1 MGKSLRAARA
11 ISLSSLHG
19 SLLAST
25 AILHWLHSANAVAL
39 STHHWVSHHRRRTIS
54 TGLFTLLFFVVA
66 TGLFTLLFFVVA
78 TRLFFTVAAGLLA
91 TRCST
96 LFLPALLLAIAAGL
110 FAFLFLAVTT
120 SLFAHAL
127 HHFIWSHLFIAL
139 RLNGMLFH
147 EFVDHLT
154 VVHLLLSA
162 LRLRTACGLS
172 ISEAGALHGL
182 RLRLGSASVLLG
194 LWLRFVPADWLRLG
208 SIHAHHGWHTVM
220 VMVAL
225 WLRLILVVFFLI
237 FMLRGLLFMVSVAN
251 ITISDHAAALFLLLL
266 RRVVLVVT
274 LIAHLICHH

>member
-1 MGKSLRAARA
+1 MRKSLRAARA

-78 TRLFFTVAAGLLA
+78 TGLFFAVAAGLLA

-194 LWLRFVPADWLRLG
+194 LWLG
-208 SIHAHHGWHTVM
+208 SIPAHHGWHTVM

-237 FMLRGLLFMVSVAN
+237 FLRGLLFMVSVAN

>member
-1 MGKSLRAARA
+1 M
-11 ISLSSLHG
+11 
-19 SLLAST
+19 
-25 AILHWLHSANAVAL
+25 
-39 STHHWVSHHRRRTIS
+39 SHHRRRTIS

-66 TGLFTLLFFVVA
+66 TGLFFAVAAGLFFA
-78 TRLFFTVAAGLLA
+78 LFLTIAAGLFFALFLTIAAGLFFAVAAGLLA

-120 SLFAHAL
+120 SLFAHAH

-162 LRLRTACGLS
+162 LRLRTACRLS

-182 RLRLGSASVLLG
+182 RLGSASVLLALW
-194 LWLRFVPADWLRLG
+194 LWLRFVPADWLRFG
-208 SIHAHHGWHTVM
+208 SIPAHHGWHTAM

-225 WLRLILVVFFLI
+225 WLRLILVVFFLFFLRVHAML

-251 ITISDHAAALFLLLL
+251 LTISDHAAALLFLL
-266 RRVVLVVT
+266 RLVVI
-274 LIAHLICHH
+274 LIAHHLISHL